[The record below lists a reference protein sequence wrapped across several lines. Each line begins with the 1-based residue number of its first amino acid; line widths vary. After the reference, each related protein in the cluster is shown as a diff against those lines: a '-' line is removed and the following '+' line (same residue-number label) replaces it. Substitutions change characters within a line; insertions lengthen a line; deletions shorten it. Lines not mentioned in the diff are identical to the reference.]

1 MSRKV
6 FFVAALTVAA
16 FALTA
21 ADASA
26 QFRNRGG
33 RGGTG
38 SPILDYGSQYLGN
51 SLYGNGIT
59 VPGTNFTIPGTGS
72 NYNNNNY
79 GNYPGNYNN
88 TYGNYYGNNYGTPYQ
103 SGYSPLYQ
111 NGYRSG
117 QYYNTSP
124 NYYTVPQ
131 TYGSTQVVPSAYSSS
146 DTSQIAMLNV
156 QLPMANAEVWLN
168 DTLTTPQGMDRQFQ
182 SPPLDSSK
190 NYTYTVKARWM
201 EGDRMVEKTKDVKV
215 EPGKTSTVSFR

>member
-6 FFVAALTVAA
+6 LFAAALTVAG

-21 ADASA
+21 TDASA
-26 QFRNRGG
+26 QRRGG
-33 RGGTG
+33 RGTG
-38 SPILDYGSQYLGN
+38 IYGNQYYGNSYGS
-51 SLYGNGIT
+51 GIT
-59 VPGTNFTIPGTGS
+59 IPGTNYTIPGTGYS
-72 NYNNNNY
+72 
-79 GNYPGNYNN
+79 
-88 TYGNYYGNNYGTPYQ
+88 GNNYGSNYGTYGQPGYQ
-103 SGYSPLYQ
+103 S
-111 NGYRSG
+111 GYRSG
-117 QYYNTSP
+117 QYHQNGQYYNSVPNYSMTP

-131 TYGSTQVVPSAYSSS
+131 TYGSTQVVPSDYSPS

-190 NYTYTVKARWM
+190 SYSYTVKARWTDDVKVM
-201 EGDRMVEKTKDVKV
+201 EKTKDVKV